1 MARTITQETR
11 RARIHHSLHLRG
23 RSATNSA
30 SSICHRRTSTSC
42 HRGLVSHRG
51 GSRVAFAGFRSRPTA
66 TLARAGASLRLSFTF
81 CAALLFLRGSFRA
94 IPDGTS
100 TSSRLPTTRE
110 HDRDAFSLGGPHRGI
125 DRRRVDIGHV
135 VSGRGDDRAFLG
147 ARGVDAVGLVLQ
159 NELFRAPV
167 PCGNTCSV
175 GR

>member
-1 MARTITQETR
+1 MARPITQETR

-110 HDRDAFSLGGPHRGI
+110 HDRHAFSLGGPHRGI

-135 VSGRGDDRAFLG
+135 SPLHVLTGHELYLFPKALVIPH
-147 ARGVDAVGLVLQ
+147 ARLPGVRVTRYDL
-159 NELFRAPV
+159 E
-167 PCGNTCSV
+167 SV
-175 GR
+175 